1 MLTVGVV
8 SAFINNTAA
17 VAIFLP
23 IVLGVAR
30 DMNTSASR
38 LLMPLSFASMFGGV
52 CTLIG
57 TSTNILVS
65 SIAQDYGQPAL
76 GLFEFSA
83 LGLVFFGVGILYM
96 FTFGVRLIPYRRKQA
111 ELIQKFGMGD
121 YLTDIVLKPEAKSVG
136 KTLLEAPL
144 VHDLDIAII
153 GVYRDKMPLIVPLPQ
168 LILQGNDNV
177 AGSLQ
182 C

>member
-111 ELIQKFGMGD
+111 ELTQKFGMGD

-136 KTLLEAPL
+136 KSLLEAL
-144 VHDLDIAII
+144 WFMISILLLSACI
-153 GVYRDKMPLIVPLPQ
+153 GIKCP
-168 LILQGNDNV
+168 
-177 AGSLQ
+177 
-182 C
+182 

>member
-76 GLFEFSA
+76 GLFNSQRLDSFFLALAFYTCLHSA
-83 LGLVFFGVGILYM
+83 F
-96 FTFGVRLIPYRRKQA
+96 
-111 ELIQKFGMGD
+111 D
-121 YLTDIVLKPEAKSVG
+121 
-136 KTLLEAPL
+136 
-144 VHDLDIAII
+144 
-153 GVYRDKMPLIVPLPQ
+153 
-168 LILQGNDNV
+168 
-177 AGSLQ
+177 
-182 C
+182 